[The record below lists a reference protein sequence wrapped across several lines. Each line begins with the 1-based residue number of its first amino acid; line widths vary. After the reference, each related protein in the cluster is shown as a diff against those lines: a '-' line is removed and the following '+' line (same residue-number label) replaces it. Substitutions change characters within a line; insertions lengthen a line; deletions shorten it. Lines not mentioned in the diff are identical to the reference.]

1 MCQCAQ
7 LEVSIN
13 ETIKAFDEGL
23 PHKTA
28 CRVIREGEVDGSVEE
43 LLELYL
49 GAFVRLTRAADDR
62 DSCLISNPLRSPLLE
77 STFDP
82 VWILHIILLLSTSR
96 LPALAL
102 RLLRC
107 PDLLGL
113 VDVDEG
119 WGVLLGSCHYQSDHL
134 LTIFSVTVVNALD
147 AGRAQIEDN
156 RASLCGDCPHY

>member
-1 MCQCAQ
+1 M
-7 LEVSIN
+7 EVSID
-13 ETIKAFDEGL
+13 ETTEAFNEGL
-23 PHKTA
+23 PHETT
-28 CRVIREGEVDGSVEE
+28 CRVVREWEVYSSVKE

-49 GAFVRLTRAADDR
+49 GAFVRLTRATNDR
-62 DSCLISNPLRSPLLE
+62 DSCLISDPLGSPLRKCTL
-77 STFDP
+77 DP
-82 VWILHIILLLSTSR
+82 VWILHIILLLSTAR

-119 WGVLLGSCHYQSDHL
+119 WGVLLGSCHYQSDQL

-156 RASLCGDCPHY
+156 RASLCGNCPHY